1 MYEPEFTCLLSTNEG
16 DGTFIDWNGPSLMS
30 PLTAAGDVF
39 RHVSAMLPQKVIDWL
54 EIQLSVRH
62 KYTGEAV
69 PIFPFF
75 LPRRESSLG
84 DLRRCRAQIIDTMRR
99 FTRSKCAAD
108 YCFHLLLWPRS
119 DYTSVGW
126 NPGEP
131 LQTVTGLGPVRAL
144 DLEWFVRNLSS
155 HF

>member
-1 MYEPEFTCLLSTNEG
+1 
-16 DGTFIDWNGPSLMS
+16 MS

-39 RHVSAMLPQKVIDWL
+39 RHVSAMLPQTVIDWL
-54 EIQLSVRH
+54 EIQLSVMH

-69 PIFPFF
+69 IIFPFF

-84 DLRRCRAQIIDTMRR
+84 DLRRCRAQIKDTMRR

-108 YCFHLLLWPRS
+108 YCFHLLIWPRPG
-119 DYTSVGW
+119 YTFLGL

-131 LQTVTGLGPVRAL
+131 LQTVTGIEPERAL
-144 DLEWFVRNLSS
+144 DPEWFVRNLSS
-155 HF
+155 YF